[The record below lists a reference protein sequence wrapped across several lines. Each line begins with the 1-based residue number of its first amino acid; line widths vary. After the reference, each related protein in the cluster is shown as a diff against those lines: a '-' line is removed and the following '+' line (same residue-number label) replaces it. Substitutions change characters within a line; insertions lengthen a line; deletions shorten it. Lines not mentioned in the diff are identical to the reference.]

1 MLQHEVAFMLVG
13 GYAVN
18 YYGYNR
24 TTGDM
29 DVWLK
34 PDNNNKLKFIDALRE
49 NDIEESSLQQL
60 GELDFTNTLAFS
72 IGDNPYRTDF
82 LTKVSGVSFEQADAE
97 KNMADIDGLK
107 IPFINLNHLVL
118 SKFGTGRLQDETDI
132 EKLQEVARRK
142 KK

>member
-1 MLQHEVAFMLVG
+1 MLQHKVVFMLVG

-18 YYGYNR
+18 YHGYNR

-34 PDNNNKLKFIDALRE
+34 PDNNNKLNFIDALRE
-49 NDIEESSLQQL
+49 NGIEDSSLQNL
-60 GELDFTNTLAFS
+60 CGLDFTDTLAFS
-72 IGDNPYRTDF
+72 IGENPYRTDF
-82 LTKVSGVSFEQADAE
+82 LTRVSGVSFEQADVE
-97 KNMADIDGLK
+97 KNIADIDGLK

-142 KK
+142 KE